1 MANAKTAVTGIAR
14 NGRNATYATR
24 RYTVLITI
32 SMTVII
38 AVNVAKGSTVEMC
51 EIDYEA
57 AGILG
62 TIATISYCITQAS
75 NTGIIFECHNWL
87 NSFEIRVFP
96 NKNNLDHFFYLDE
109 QGRAV
114 FGRHT
119 TIKVTAENCLAILE
133 KLKEY

>member
-1 MANAKTAVTGIAR
+1 MF
-14 NGRNATYATR
+14 
-24 RYTVLITI
+24 
-32 SMTVII
+32 
-38 AVNVAKGSTVEMC
+38 EM
-51 EIDYEA
+51 DYEA

-62 TIATISYCITQAS
+62 TIATVAYCITQAS
-75 NTGIIFECHNWL
+75 HTGIIFECHNWL
-87 NSFEIRVFP
+87 NSFEVRVFP

-119 TIKVTAENCLAILE
+119 TIKVTTENCMTILE

>member
-1 MANAKTAVTGIAR
+1 MS
-14 NGRNATYATR
+14 
-24 RYTVLITI
+24 ITI
-32 SMTVII
+32 ILTVAII
-38 AVNVAKGSTVEMC
+38 IKNALMRSTEEMC

-57 AGILG
+57 AGMLG
-62 TIATISYCITQAS
+62 TIATLSYCITQAS

>member
-1 MANAKTAVTGIAR
+1 
-14 NGRNATYATR
+14 
-24 RYTVLITI
+24 
-32 SMTVII
+32 
-38 AVNVAKGSTVEMC
+38 MC

-57 AGILG
+57 AGLLG
-62 TIATISYCITQAS
+62 TIATVAYSITQAS

-109 QGRAV
+109 QGSAI
-114 FGRHT
+114 FGQHT
-119 TIKVTAENCLAILE
+119 TIKVTTENCHAILE

>member
-1 MANAKTAVTGIAR
+1 M
-14 NGRNATYATR
+14 R
-24 RYTVLITI
+24 RYAALITI
-32 SMTVII
+32 LMTVII
-38 AVNVAKGSTVEMC
+38 AVNVAKGSSAEMC

-119 TIKVTAENCLAILE
+119 TIKVTTENCTAILE